1 MSPRLALAIGAA
13 LVLLILAI
21 LEVLMVNAES
31 LIQGGVLR

>member
-1 MSPRLALAIGAA
+1 MSARLALAIGAA

-21 LEVLMVNAES
+21 LEVLMVNAEP